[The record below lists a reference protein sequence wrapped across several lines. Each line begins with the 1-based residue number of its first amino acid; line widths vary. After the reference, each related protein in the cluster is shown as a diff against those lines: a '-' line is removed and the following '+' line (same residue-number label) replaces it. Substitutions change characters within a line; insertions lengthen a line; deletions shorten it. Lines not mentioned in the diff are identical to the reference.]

1 MMPPSF
7 TEACMAA
14 SESVQT
20 LVIYRPKP
28 GAESALEALVRK
40 HLPTLKTLGLLGPGQ
55 SVAYRAEDK
64 RSHAICFVE
73 IFDWK
78 DKRASDVAHQTPEVM
93 AIWEPMGPLLEN
105 LEIRALQ
112 PL

>member
-1 MMPPSF
+1 
-7 TEACMAA
+7 MA
-14 SESVQT
+14 SHDSVPT

-40 HLPTLKTLGLLGPGQ
+40 HLPTLKSLGLLSSGQ
-55 SVAYRAEDK
+55 SAVYRAEDK
-64 RSHAICFVE
+64 RSHAVCFVE

-78 DKRASDVAHQTPEVM
+78 DGRASDVAHQTPEVM

>member
-1 MMPPSF
+1 
-7 TEACMAA
+7 MADSA
-14 SESVQT
+14 PVQT
-20 LVIYRPKP
+20 LVIYRPRP
-28 GAESALEALVRK
+28 GAESALEALVRN
-40 HLPTLKTLGLLGPGQ
+40 HLPTLKSLDLLGSGK
-55 SVAYRAEDK
+55 SAAYRAEDK

-78 DKRASDVAHQTPEVM
+78 DARASDVAHQTPEVM

>member
-1 MMPPSF
+1 
-7 TEACMAA
+7 MAS
-14 SESVQT
+14 SEPVHT
-20 LVIYRPKP
+20 LVIYRPKA
-28 GAESALEALVRK
+28 GTETALEALVRK
-40 HLPTLKTLGLLGPGQ
+40 HLPTLRSLGLLGMGQ

-64 RSHAICFVE
+64 RSHAVCYVE

-78 DKRASDVAHQTPEVM
+78 DGRASDVAHQTPEVM

-105 LEIRALQ
+105 LEIRALR

>member
-1 MMPPSF
+1 
-7 TEACMAA
+7 MA
-14 SESVQT
+14 SSDPVPT

-28 GAESALEALVRK
+28 GAGSALEALVRT
-40 HLPTLKTLGLLGPGQ
+40 HIPTLKRLGLLGTGQ
-55 SVAYRAEDK
+55 SSAFRAEDK
-64 RSHAICFVE
+64 RSHAVVYVE

-78 DKRASDVAHQTPEVM
+78 DGRASDVAHQTPEVM

>member
-1 MMPPSF
+1 
-7 TEACMAA
+7 MAS
-14 SESVQT
+14 SEPVHT
-20 LVIYRPKP
+20 LVIYRPKA
-28 GAESALEALVRK
+28 GTETALEALVRK
-40 HLPTLKTLGLLGPGQ
+40 HLPTLRSLGLLGTGQ

-64 RSHAICFVE
+64 RSHAVCYVE

-78 DKRASDVAHQTPEVM
+78 DGRASDVAHQTPEVM

-105 LEIRALQ
+105 LEIRALR

>member
-1 MMPPSF
+1 
-7 TEACMAA
+7 MAS
-14 SESVQT
+14 SEPVPT
-20 LVIYRPKP
+20 LVIYRPKA
-28 GAESALEALVRK
+28 GTETALEALVRK
-40 HLPTLKTLGLLGPGQ
+40 HLPTLRSLGLLGAGQ

-64 RSHAICFVE
+64 RSHAVCYVE

-78 DKRASDVAHQTPEVM
+78 DGRASDVAHQTPEVM

-105 LEIRALQ
+105 LEIRTLR

>member
-1 MMPPSF
+1 
-7 TEACMAA
+7 MA
-14 SESVQT
+14 SSDSVPT

-28 GAESALEALVRK
+28 GAESALEALIRK
-40 HLPTLKTLGLLGPGQ
+40 HLPTLKSLGLLGTGQ
-55 SVAYRAEDK
+55 SAVFRAEDK
-64 RSHAICFVE
+64 RSHAVSFVE

-78 DKRASDVAHQTPEVM
+78 DGRASDVAHQTPEVM

>member
-1 MMPPSF
+1 MASS
-7 TEACMAA
+7 EA
-14 SESVQT
+14 VPT
-20 LVIYRPKP
+20 LVIYRPKA
-28 GAESALEALVRK
+28 GAETALEALVRK
-40 HLPTLKTLGLLGPGQ
+40 HLPTLRSLGLLGMGQ

-64 RSHAICFVE
+64 RSHAVCYVE

-78 DKRASDVAHQTPEVM
+78 DGRASDVAHQTPEVM

-105 LEIRALQ
+105 LEIRALR

>member
-1 MMPPSF
+1 
-7 TEACMAA
+7 MAP
-14 SESVQT
+14 SESVPT

-28 GAESALEALVRK
+28 GAESALEALIRK
-40 HLPTLKTLGLLGPGQ
+40 HLPTLKSLGLLGTGQ
-55 SVAYRAEDK
+55 SAVFRAEDK
-64 RSHAICFVE
+64 RSHAVSFVE

-78 DKRASDVAHQTPEVM
+78 DGRASDVAHQTPEVM

>member
-1 MMPPSF
+1 MASS
-7 TEACMAA
+7 EA
-14 SESVQT
+14 VPT

-40 HLPTLKTLGLLGPGQ
+40 HLPTLRSLGLLGAGH
-55 SVAYRAEDK
+55 SAVYRAEDK
-64 RSHAICFVE
+64 RSHAVSFIE

-78 DKRASDVAHQTPEVM
+78 DGRSSDVAHQTPEVM
-93 AIWEPMGPLLEN
+93 ALWEPMGPLLEN
-105 LEIRALQ
+105 LEIRALR